1 MGGPALLPGTVPP
14 PKQRRLLP
22 WTQAA
27 TLPVP
32 KPARSFPRRR
42 GQDPFADIVAGV
54 QNLIQ
59 NIGKGAHPNPDPMT
73 ICCTVVRAHR
83 MLRLQDRST
92 TWCCQVGSWLLLHT
106 QAF

>member
-22 WTQAA
+22 WAQAA
-27 TLPVP
+27 APPVP

-59 NIGKGAHPNPDPMT
+59 NIGKGAHLNPDPLT
-73 ICCTVVRAHR
+73 IIRTFVRA
-83 MLRLQDRST
+83 RLT
-92 TWCCQVGSWLLLHT
+92 LHYACRT
-106 QAF
+106 EV

>member
-32 KPARSFPRRR
+32 KPARAFPRRR

-59 NIGKGAHPNPDPMT
+59 NIGKGAHLNHDPMT
-73 ICCTVVRAHR
+73 AIGTAIRAHVVLWFACR
-83 MLRLQDRST
+83 T
-92 TWCCQVGSWLLLHT
+92 EI
-106 QAF
+106 